1 MSTESIF
8 LSVEEIRELTG
19 YRHSSGQCRW
29 LSSHGWQFEISRIGR
44 PIVGRDYARQKTGLV
59 LGASG
64 APERRPLQMNL
75 AAIQKK
81 VKQ

>member
-19 YRHSSGQCRW
+19 YRNSSYQRQW
-29 LSSHGWQFEISRIGR
+29 LSKHGWQFEVSRIGR
-44 PIVGRDYARQKTGLV
+44 PIVGRAYARQKTGLI
-59 LGASG
+59 LGAFE
-64 APERRPLQMNL
+64 APERRILQMNL

-81 VKQ
+81 AK